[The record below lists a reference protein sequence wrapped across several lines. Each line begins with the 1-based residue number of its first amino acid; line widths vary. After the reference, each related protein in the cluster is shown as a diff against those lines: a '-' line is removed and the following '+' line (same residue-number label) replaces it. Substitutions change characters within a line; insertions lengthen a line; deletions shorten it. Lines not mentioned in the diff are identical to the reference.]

1 MKKKKVL
8 IVDDAKFIREK
19 LKEIFE
25 ELDFDI
31 VGEAFDGDSAV
42 NLYEELKPDLITMD
56 IVMPNKNGID
66 AIREILEKDPDAK
79 IVVITTLG
87 QENVV
92 VEALEAGAEDF
103 IVKPFSREDIK
114 KVVKKLFR

>member
-1 MKKKKVL
+1 MGRRVL
-8 IVDDAKFIREK
+8 IVDDARFMREK

-25 ELDFDI
+25 ELGFEI
-31 VGEAFDGDSAV
+31 AGEAIDGDSAV
-42 NLYEELKPDLITMD
+42 NLYEELKPDLVTMD

-79 IVVITTLG
+79 IIVVTTLG
-87 QENVV
+87 QEGMV

-103 IVKPFSREDIK
+103 IVKPFSARAIK
-114 KVVKKLFR
+114 RAVKKIIK